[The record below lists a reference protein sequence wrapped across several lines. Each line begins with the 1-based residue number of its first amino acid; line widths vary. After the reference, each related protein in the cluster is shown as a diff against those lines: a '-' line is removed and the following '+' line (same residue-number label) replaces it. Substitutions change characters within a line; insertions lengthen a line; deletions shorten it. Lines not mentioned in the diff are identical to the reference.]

1 MRVDFYRAE
10 GPPEGI
16 VPQLARRV
24 VADGGRLLVVAGD
37 GELRGRVS
45 EALWAVEGAFLANG
59 EAGGAHDARQPI
71 LIAPDPVADNGAT
84 MVVLADGVW
93 REVPEGTERVFLIFG
108 EDTIG
113 AARMLWKTLGGDAGI
128 ERFFWKQEGGRWVQA
143 A

>member
-10 GPPEGI
+10 GPPERI

-24 VADGGRLLVVAGD
+24 IEGGARLLVVAGD
-37 GELRGRVS
+37 GELRARVS

-71 LIAPDPVADNGAT
+71 LIAPDPLADNGAR

-113 AARMLWKTLGGDAGI
+113 AARMLWKTLGADEAI
-128 ERFFWKQEGGRWVQA
+128 ERNFWKQEGGRWVRA